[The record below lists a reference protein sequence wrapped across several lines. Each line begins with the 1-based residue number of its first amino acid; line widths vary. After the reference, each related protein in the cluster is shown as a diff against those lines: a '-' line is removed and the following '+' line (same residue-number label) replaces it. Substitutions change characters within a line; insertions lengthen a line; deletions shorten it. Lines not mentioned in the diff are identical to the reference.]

1 MGGQAADEGGITMYV
16 LHCYSS
22 LSRGESAYREMA
34 HARCGSAASHQS
46 QVHAAQLPA
55 PNRYS
60 SLSRGESAYREMTR
74 ARCGAAAADQSLNL
88 RCTLRNFPH
97 LIDHCIEWA
106 RDKFAEV
113 RSTAAGWLARASRR
127 TRRVSPPMPR
137 RFRDR
142 RDGGAHPDRVSPQQQ
157 QHDSA

>member
-1 MGGQAADEGGITMYV
+1 
-16 LHCYSS
+16 
-22 LSRGESAYREMA
+22 
-34 HARCGSAASHQS
+34 
-46 QVHAAQLPA
+46 
-55 PNRYS
+55 
-60 SLSRGESAYREMTR
+60 MTR

-113 RSTAAGWLARASRR
+113 RSTAAGWLARAHR
-127 TRRVSPPMPR
+127 
-137 RFRDR
+137 
-142 RDGGAHPDRVSPQQQ
+142 GAHVVSLHQCREDSATEETAAGRIRIVCRLSSSSMT